1 MVAAVA
7 AAAAVA
13 CTPVRGLG
21 SLAYTR
27 GGHRHVV
34 DLGTCRDRVAPAQRR
49 GVFRSP
55 DGRWTATLR
64 ESGKQQ
70 TIEVTARGK
79 RGYAV
84 LTLPRAPGPL
94 MLLGWSGDS
103 KWVFYAIDPMG
114 SASLIADGIRLRA
127 VSIQEGGVH

>member
-1 MVAAVA
+1 MVAAVT

-34 DLGTCRDRVAPAQRR
+34 DLDTCRDRPAPAPHA
-49 GVFRSP
+49 GVLRSP

-64 ESGKQQ
+64 TTGKQQ
-70 TIEVTARGK
+70 TIEVTARG
-79 RGYAV
+79 RRSYAV
-84 LTLPRAPGPL
+84 LTLPRSPGPL
-94 MLLGWSGDS
+94 MLLGWSG
-103 KWVFYAIDPMG
+103 
-114 SASLIADGIRLRA
+114 
-127 VSIQEGGVH
+127 